1 MKTPA
6 SRAPYRLAATLLLAA
21 LGIVLAAPAAA
32 QWKWRDKA
40 GQTHVSDLPPPH
52 EVADKD
58 ILQRPANGRRAAA
71 PQADPASAVAAAAP
85 ASAPVD
91 NRLAA
96 EAEARRA
103 KAQQEEKARRQAAEA
118 AAAATRA
125 DNCQRAKQQLALLD
139 SGQRIARMN
148 ARGEREIMDDQARA
162 EEAQRARRIVASDC
176 AK

>member
-1 MKTPA
+1 MENTA
-6 SRAPYRLAATLLLAA
+6 SAVQRRLGRALLLAA

-32 QWKWRDKA
+32 QWKWRDQG

-58 ILQRPANGRRAAA
+58 ILQRPAHGRRLAPAPADAA
-71 PQADPASAVAAAAP
+71 SAAAAP
-85 ASAPVD
+85 ASAVAD

-103 KAQQEEKARRQAAEA
+103 KAQQDEKAKRQAAEA
-118 AAAATRA
+118 SAAAARA

-139 SGQRIARMN
+139 SGQRVARMN
-148 ARGEREIMDDQARA
+148 AKGEREIMDDQARA
-162 EEAQRARRIVASDC
+162 EETQRARRIVASDC